1 MARKKADTI
10 PIRMAEIYLLGVE
23 RLIAVLPDEVKTTME
38 YEHVASR
45 TRFLRALIDEGKGEN
60 DTNNRRAC

>member
-10 PIRMAEIYLLGVE
+10 PIRMAEIYLLSVE
-23 RLIAVLPDEVKTTME
+23 RLIVILPDEVKGTIE

-45 TRFLRALIDEGKGEN
+45 TRFLRALIDEGKEKQ
-60 DTNNRRAC
+60 DDALSIRP